1 MSPIRRINRPKPLLV
16 VLSAPSG
23 AGKSTI
29 VDLLLKANR
38 NFCKSISA
46 TTRPRRRGERE
57 GRHYFFL
64 SPDEFRNKAQRGE
77 FIETAKVFNEYY
89 GTPKDFVLAAEAKGR
104 TVLFDIDVL
113 GGMAIKKW
121 RRDAVLIF
129 ILPPGRNELERR
141 LRTRKTESRA
151 QRELRLSRALKEI
164 GYWTKY
170 DYVVCNDKL
179 EQTVNLV
186 KSIIEAESQRSSRI
200 AATELEWKR

>member
-1 MSPIRRINRPKPLLV
+1 MSPTRRINRQRPLLV

-29 VDLLLKANR
+29 VDLLLKGNR
-38 NFCKSISA
+38 KFCKSISA
-46 TTRPRRRGERE
+46 TTRKKRAGERE

-64 SPDEFRNKAQRGE
+64 SHEEFRNKRQRGE

-89 GTPKDFVLAAEAKGR
+89 GTPRDFVLAAEARGR
-104 TVLFDIDVL
+104 TVIFDIDVL

-121 RRDAVLIF
+121 RKDAVLIF
-129 ILPPGRNELERR
+129 ILPPGRKELERR
-141 LRTRKTESRA
+141 LRTRKTESKA
-151 QRELRLSRALKEI
+151 ERELRLSRALKEI

-179 EQTVNLV
+179 EQTVSLV
-186 KSIIEAESQRSSRI
+186 ENIIKAESQRSGRI
-200 AATELEWKR
+200 AATELEWER